1 MGGLCIHLVGPVQTA
16 PPWPANTVVWERRES
31 GIGLYSEPEV
41 ALAEMRENK
50 GCCWILPRTRNPA
63 TICPHKVSVT
73 EMWEVLLCL
82 HSQLDMILTLLWC
95 WCCYIFSVWWVLA
108 LLGPAY
114 CSWETLSLQWSEN
127 KVFWKLFSAVTWWT
141 SYGFFCKEGRRKGG
155 KEERD
160 NRRDKSQSLTEDCTR
175 ANNKHNKY
183 SYQSRKAS
191 SWKRDLQSTRVSP
204 VQQLMIQS
212 CQIMVHQKV
221 NWC

>member
-1 MGGLCIHLVGPVQTA
+1 MWWVDSASIQWHQCKQPLPDQPTLMSGNGGNPGH
-16 PPWPANTVVWERRES
+16 
-31 GIGLYSEPEV
+31 SEPEV

-50 GCCWILPRTRNPA
+50 GCSWILPRTQNPGTA
-63 TICPHKVSVT
+63 CPHVSVS
-73 EMWEVLLCL
+73 EMWEVLLWL
-82 HSQLDMILTLLWC
+82 HSQLNMILTLLWC
-95 WCCYIFSVWWVLA
+95 WCCSVFSEWWLLA
-108 LLGPAY
+108 LFGPAY

-127 KVFWKLFSAVTWWT
+127 KVFWKLFSAGIWWT

-160 NRRDKSQSLTEDCTR
+160 NRRDKSQSLSEDCTR

-191 SWKRDLQSTRVSP
+191 SWKRDLQSTRASP
-204 VQQLMIQS
+204 VHQLMIQ
-212 CQIMVHQKV
+212 CCLIMIHWKV